1 MAFDSFQAFLAMG
14 GHAPYV
20 WAAWAVTL
28 ALLVGSGLH
37 ARVEH
42 RRTLRDLARRVR
54 RERRRESTAAGGAA
68 TIQHDGGGYTN
79 DSETQA

>member
-1 MAFDSFQAFLAMG
+1 MAFDSFQDFVAMG

-28 ALLVGSGLH
+28 ALLAGSGLH
-37 ARVEH
+37 ARFEH
-42 RRTLRDLARRVR
+42 RRTLRNLARRVR
-54 RERRRESTAAGGAA
+54 RERRLVGATGGAA
-68 TIQHDGGGYTN
+68 TIQHEGGGHTN

>member
-28 ALLVGSGLH
+28 ALLAGSGLH

-42 RRTLRDLARRVR
+42 RRTLRNLARQVR
-54 RERRRESTAAGGAA
+54 RERRRDRAGAAA
-68 TIQHDGGGYTN
+68 TIQHDGGGHTN

>member
-1 MAFDSFQAFLAMG
+1 MAFDTFQEFLAMG

-42 RRTLRDLARRVR
+42 RRTLRHLARRVR
-54 RERRRESTAAGGAA
+54 RERRLTGSAA
-68 TIQHDGGGYTN
+68 TIQHDGDGHTN
-79 DSETQA
+79 DSQTQA

>member
-1 MAFDSFQAFLAMG
+1 MAFESFQAFLAMG

-28 ALLVGSGLH
+28 ALLAGSGLH

-42 RRTLRDLARRVR
+42 RRTLRNLARQVR
-54 RERRRESTAAGGAA
+54 RERRRDGAGAAA
-68 TIQHDGGGYTN
+68 TIQHDGGGPTN